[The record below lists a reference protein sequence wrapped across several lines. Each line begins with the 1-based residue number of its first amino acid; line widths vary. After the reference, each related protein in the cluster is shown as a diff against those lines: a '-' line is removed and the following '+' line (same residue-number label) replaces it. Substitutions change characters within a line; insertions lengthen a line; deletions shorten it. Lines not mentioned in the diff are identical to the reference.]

1 MESISQRKIAKA
13 KQANIAC
20 LECRSVKKKCDQQ
33 FPKCSLCLKKNKTCQ
48 YVVKNHRKPASKSY
62 VKSLLDRIA
71 VLEQLCKPQDHK
83 NEVQEER
90 LDQHMNLS
98 KYHFG
103 DFVQKV
109 PPYSSSSTQTGVSK
123 ESCSERS
130 TNSIAPYDPNEP
142 LMSLG
147 TSLVSKW
154 ELGFA
159 QNGTLLFEG
168 PTSSRYISIFDVH
181 VQPTPKLHYTQDVL
195 DNFHKEV
202 FSWFFDYISSTFPLI
217 DEQLF
222 WESLNYDDVSEELG
236 PYASVSLI
244 NAIMAFYFLNHGN
257 LNESRHF
264 QSLSFK
270 QVNEEVFNDPKIV
283 AVQTLILL
291 SMISMTEGKEFQASD
306 AISRS
311 VSLSYHLGLHVGNY
325 KLKNERKIS
334 EEEAN
339 IRDSVFWCCFMVDK
353 LRSSILGM
361 SHYMNC
367 NDISVKLPAV
377 HSSQP
382 NKASVDSFRDTIVYS
397 DMQTKMFEKCFSAEF
412 ILFLSLNNNE
422 TGSLKQRQVVSEA
435 TVALSKWKRDM
446 STNARYSNNK
456 SLSNLFLEV
465 LQHTYKILIN
475 KSLVSFS
482 EINTIVDEEDL
493 PINICTD
500 SAEQIIYLCRSQ
512 DISKSPFLYH
522 FLYSLYLAA
531 TICLYKISS
540 PNLETKDYYGSY
552 LNQAILIF
560 ESYKAGAPVSDTY
573 LCHLEKYRKKWF
585 ISEQ

>member
-1 MESISQRKIAKA
+1 MESTSHGKVAKA
-13 KQANIAC
+13 NQVNNAC
-20 LECRSVKKKCDQQ
+20 LECRRAKKKCDLQ
-33 FPKCSLCLKKNKTCQ
+33 FPRCSSCLKKNRTCK
-48 YVVKNHRKPASKSY
+48 YVVANHRKPASQSY
-62 VKSLLDRIA
+62 VKSLLDRIS
-71 VLEQLCKPQDHK
+71 VLEQLCETQGHE
-83 NEVQEER
+83 NVNFNER

-98 KYHFG
+98 KCNFG
-103 DFVQKV
+103 DFVQEG
-109 PPYSSSSTQTGVSK
+109 PISPSSTQTKDSK
-123 ESCSERS
+123 ESSSERS
-130 TNSIAPYDPNEP
+130 TNSIVPYNPNEP
-142 LMSLG
+142 LISIG

-181 VQPTPKLHYTQDVL
+181 VQPTPKLQYTQDVL
-195 DNFHKEV
+195 DDFHKEV
-202 FSWFFDYISSTFPLI
+202 FSWFFSYISNGFPLI
-217 DEQLF
+217 DKQLF
-222 WESLNYDDVSEELG
+222 WESLNYDDGSEELG

-257 LNESRHF
+257 LEQSCCF
-264 QSLSFK
+264 QSLSLK

-291 SMISMTEGKEFQASD
+291 SMISMTEGKEFQSSD

-325 KLKNERKIS
+325 RLKNERKIS

-339 IRDSVFWCCFMVDK
+339 VRDSVFWCCFMVDK

-361 SHYMNC
+361 SPYMNC

-377 HSSQP
+377 YSSHP
-382 NKASVDSFRDTIVYS
+382 NKVSVDAFRETIVYS

-412 ILFLSLNNNE
+412 ITFAVNNN
-422 TGSLKQRQVVSEA
+422 GMDSLKQRQIVSEA
-435 TVALSKWKRDM
+435 TVALSKWKRQM
-446 STNARYSNNK
+446 STNTRYLNNK

-475 KSLVSFS
+475 KSLISCT
-482 EINTIVDEEDL
+482 EIDTSSNGEDL
-493 PINICTD
+493 PINICTG

-531 TICLYKISS
+531 TICLYRISS
-540 PNLETKDYYGSY
+540 PNSEIKDYYGRY

-560 ESYKAGAPVSDTY
+560 ERYKPAAPVSDTY

-585 ISEQ
+585 IIGE